1 VRVVAGAGRRR
12 LVTAVIV
19 LVVALGVLSVV
30 LPFVGGGGHGVS
42 LIP

>member
-1 VRVVAGAGRRR
+1 VRLLASAGRRR
-12 LVTAVIV
+12 LVASVIV
-19 LVVALGVLSVV
+19 LAVALAILSVV

>member
-1 VRVVAGAGRRR
+1 MRLGATPGRRA
-12 LVTAVIV
+12 LTAVLIA
-19 LVVALGVLSVV
+19 LVATLAILSVV

>member
-1 VRVVAGAGRRR
+1 MRLGATPGRRGM
-12 LVTAVIV
+12 VAV
-19 LVVALGVLSVV
+19 LVALVAALAILSVV